1 MITVINNLM
10 INMHLQNKLYLLF
23 LQILMYKSIYYE
35 AKRCV

>member
-1 MITVINNLM
+1 MINNLI